1 VDEVCASSRTQP
13 SSPKAASARRE
24 AEAAFGDDTVFL
36 ERWVHPARYVEI
48 QIIGDRFGNL
58 VHLFE
63 RECSLQRRHQK
74 ILEEAPSPALD
85 DELRASMAQAAIQAA
100 RAIGY
105 ASLGTVEFVLDTEGG
120 FWFLEM
126 NTRLQVEHP
135 VTEAICGVDLVREQ
149 IALAEGRHLSF
160 SQADLA
166 RCGHAIEVRIYA
178 EDPAQD
184 FLPQAGTLV
193 DWWVPIEPGVRVDAG
208 VAAGARIGT
217 AFDPLL
223 AKVVA
228 HAATRE
234 DAARLLAGVLRRAR
248 IRGVR
253 TNRELLVA
261 VLEHARFLAG
271 DTTTDFL
278 ATTALARSTTPD
290 PSLLAEAGAVAAL
303 WERDEERA
311 RLNPPLAALPLGWTN
326 AILPPRRRSYLAG
339 ETTVELEYQPAGD
352 GEILVGKQRY
362 RLALREGNEVA
373 YAR

>member
-1 VDEVCASSRTQP
+1 
-13 SSPKAASARRE
+13 
-24 AEAAFGDDTVFL
+24 
-36 ERWVHPARYVEI
+36 
-48 QIIGDRFGNL
+48 
-58 VHLFE
+58 
-63 RECSLQRRHQK
+63 
-74 ILEEAPSPALD
+74 
-85 DELRASMAQAAIQAA
+85 
-100 RAIGY
+100 
-105 ASLGTVEFVLDTEGG
+105 
-120 FWFLEM
+120 M

-184 FLPQAGTLV
+184 FLLQAGTLV

-248 IRGVR
+248 ICGVR

-352 GEILVGKQRY
+352 G
-362 RLALREGNEVA
+362 
-373 YAR
+373 